1 MISDWDPKNIEVV
14 PAMIYLV
21 EVTGWKRDKNKTG
34 TENIRFDAHVV
45 KPPAYK
51 GKSLADFITLTDAAS
66 WRLKAFLGAC
76 LNLSSVGYK
85 LPAMDTNSVEFE
97 NLLNGCK
104 GRQMFWNVFIDNYN
118 GQDKNKTT
126 QKEPYGEFAKNKPF
140 SVDDAADI
148 PDWVRE
154 KVEPVSEDKE

>member
-1 MISDWDPKNIEVV
+1 MMINDWNPSTIEVL
-14 PAMIYLV
+14 PAMTYLV
-21 EVTGWKRDKNKTG
+21 EITGWKRDKNKTG

-45 KPPAYK
+45 KPTNYK

-66 WRLKAFLGAC
+66 WRLKAFLGDC

-97 NLLNGCK
+97 NLLASCK
-104 GRQMFWNVFIDNYN
+104 GRQMFWNVMVDNYN

-126 QKEPYGEFAKNKPF
+126 QKEPYGE
-140 SVDDAADI
+140 
-148 PDWVRE
+148 
-154 KVEPVSEDKE
+154 